1 MRFYMLSDLHLGGSG
16 IAEAANRRLIK
27 LCNKIRRELSP
38 DEPVLFIILGDL
50 IHQGDPAAFEA
61 AGHCLDVV
69 IDELHDYTVRFEF
82 LPGNHDLYVGNIL
95 FFDQFIAKYSQTCA
109 FDKQSVYS
117 KVYDGVNFIFADSNL
132 SRDHTKSGRL
142 NMEEVRSEIRPNME
156 NLLFCHHALTQDQGG
171 DHDCIENASAI
182 SRELVRT
189 GVRFVFHGHTHRAD
203 SSVSTEYATEFGCG
217 SLSQDLTD
225 MPGNIPNQF
234 STGQCLDGKLVC
246 VDRWTDVDDG
256 NGSFSHEILYPDPE
270 QFIDPD
276 QFLKE
281 TIPTVPEPYIMRRVL
296 PHENTLEDAFTRA
309 FSDIKEV
316 PLMEAWKQ
324 HSKILLLSDAG
335 QGKSTELQY
344 VAHELYD
351 TPYFPVLIPLRDYN
365 GGPISSLL
373 PGQYKNLLPSRQA
386 LLFDGYDELTPD
398 CRIPFE
404 KELRSYLLKKPAVRV
419 LISSRSNF
427 CKSETGN
434 ASHTF
439 PGFIVYT
446 LQKLL
451 PRDVSA
457 YLSSRGINPKRFYS
471 EAAAAKIE
479 DLLDNPFYV
488 CRLADIFLQESAL
501 PCRKDIMEKVISLSF
516 LADDAKFQV
525 SLEEQ
530 RYALFQLMERVSLAM
545 QLMRKFSFDDGEEY
559 QRLFT
564 PEQRELVKLSGLLA
578 RVGTTWQFTHNNF
591 REYLAAR
598 YLSRLPL
605 EQALHYFSDGNA
617 IKPSWYNVLGY
628 LTSLTKGDELGLW
641 LRGHAP
647 TALVK
652 SEPDRVPVALRF
664 EILKKIF
671 DECEEKHLW
680 LQNELYSAAELARFA
695 CSPDAVMFLL
705 NQISAPLHFRSQY
718 TAIQI
723 LEYFPK
729 LFGKQNAVRDCLV
742 DCCKAYP
749 DTSGSICRQALVAL
763 CRLGLATPPIVEDMV
778 CHFSDCSND
787 YVRLGMYELLLA
799 TQSHNKYVKFFLDG
813 VPYIKDNLSGSS
825 DRIGNESFEL
835 IEGLKQ
841 MSTPESICRVLKWML
856 SEENALSYEKDE
868 IYSSLSHRAAELY
881 QNGAHDLFGFMM
893 DLCLS
898 ALQDCEHT
906 ATNCCMAFFEA
917 TGQTKRALLSAAEAL
932 ATDPC
937 LFDEFLSMG
946 RNLFS
951 LVEEAY
957 IADEFPNHELFQEIV
972 KRHVRNELQY
982 ARCAQAIREK
992 DGVYLPEWI
1001 PPIDYEALRRSSQ
1014 ETYFSILF
1022 DQQRARNMLAEL
1034 LTYTE
1039 NPQMTV
1045 GELTALRIDFGLYS
1059 PLLTLQFCMDRYVRA
1074 DVRAESFFDQVH
1086 WEEFIIREA
1095 AAVLENKQDL
1105 HPTVAQAESLSSLVC
1120 KMIDGGAFENA
1131 LHFENDRITFSSL
1144 TRSLVFL
1151 AVYLDCPLR
1160 IPELLQMTEFPSSW
1174 FSHNDFTSKIKYDYL
1189 GRKVPSVE
1197 LNQRIA
1203 ENLTSGQIGFIFQDH
1218 IGYCR
1223 DVRCEYA
1230 VDAAKDLCINTP
1242 GDDSIRY
1249 TALRYLYELLGHEYI
1264 ETDVVPYAD
1273 TPLLYTIATTY
1284 KDVSREVLRKA
1295 MEPQY
1300 TEKPSLGLQAV
1311 LITFNSSIAIKDYVS
1326 TVQKNHALPEGDT
1339 EYGRGPTAAISTISD
1354 PKYLPDLG
1362 ELVEAVYDPAF
1373 QDRDFQGLRNGLM
1386 TAFINCSRQNAEETL
1401 AELNRH
1407 HPGLGS
1413 AERNVFFYNYMVEE
1427 ILRTQRLDRDQP
1439 WPIEEVE
1446 SFLRESCRST

>member
-38 DEPVLFIILGDL
+38 DAPVLFIILGDL

-439 PGFIVYT
+439 PGFIVYM

-501 PCRKDIMEKVISLSF
+501 PCRKDVMEKVISLSF

-664 EILKKIF
+664 EILKKSLTNVR
-671 DECEEKHLW
+671 K
-680 LQNELYSAAELARFA
+680 NTSG
-695 CSPDAVMFLL
+695 
-705 NQISAPLHFRSQY
+705 FRMNY
-718 TAIQI
+718 TAR
-723 LEYFPK
+723 
-729 LFGKQNAVRDCLV
+729 QNWL
-742 DCCKAYP
+742 
-749 DTSGSICRQALVAL
+749 AL
-763 CRLGLATPPIVEDMV
+763 P
-778 CHFSDCSND
+778 
-787 YVRLGMYELLLA
+787 
-799 TQSHNKYVKFFLDG
+799 
-813 VPYIKDNLSGSS
+813 
-825 DRIGNESFEL
+825 
-835 IEGLKQ
+835 
-841 MSTPESICRVLKWML
+841 
-856 SEENALSYEKDE
+856 
-868 IYSSLSHRAAELY
+868 
-881 QNGAHDLFGFMM
+881 
-893 DLCLS
+893 
-898 ALQDCEHT
+898 
-906 ATNCCMAFFEA
+906 
-917 TGQTKRALLSAAEAL
+917 ALL
-932 ATDPC
+932 
-937 LFDEFLSMG
+937 
-946 RNLFS
+946 
-951 LVEEAY
+951 
-957 IADEFPNHELFQEIV
+957 
-972 KRHVRNELQY
+972 
-982 ARCAQAIREK
+982 
-992 DGVYLPEWI
+992 
-1001 PPIDYEALRRSSQ
+1001 
-1014 ETYFSILF
+1014 
-1022 DQQRARNMLAEL
+1022 
-1034 LTYTE
+1034 
-1039 NPQMTV
+1039 
-1045 GELTALRIDFGLYS
+1045 
-1059 PLLTLQFCMDRYVRA
+1059 
-1074 DVRAESFFDQVH
+1074 
-1086 WEEFIIREA
+1086 
-1095 AAVLENKQDL
+1095 
-1105 HPTVAQAESLSSLVC
+1105 
-1120 KMIDGGAFENA
+1120 
-1131 LHFENDRITFSSL
+1131 
-1144 TRSLVFL
+1144 
-1151 AVYLDCPLR
+1151 
-1160 IPELLQMTEFPSSW
+1160 
-1174 FSHNDFTSKIKYDYL
+1174 
-1189 GRKVPSVE
+1189 
-1197 LNQRIA
+1197 
-1203 ENLTSGQIGFIFQDH
+1203 
-1218 IGYCR
+1218 
-1223 DVRCEYA
+1223 
-1230 VDAAKDLCINTP
+1230 
-1242 GDDSIRY
+1242 
-1249 TALRYLYELLGHEYI
+1249 
-1264 ETDVVPYAD
+1264 
-1273 TPLLYTIATTY
+1273 
-1284 KDVSREVLRKA
+1284 
-1295 MEPQY
+1295 
-1300 TEKPSLGLQAV
+1300 
-1311 LITFNSSIAIKDYVS
+1311 
-1326 TVQKNHALPEGDT
+1326 
-1339 EYGRGPTAAISTISD
+1339 
-1354 PKYLPDLG
+1354 
-1362 ELVEAVYDPAF
+1362 
-1373 QDRDFQGLRNGLM
+1373 
-1386 TAFINCSRQNAEETL
+1386 
-1401 AELNRH
+1401 
-1407 HPGLGS
+1407 
-1413 AERNVFFYNYMVEE
+1413 
-1427 ILRTQRLDRDQP
+1427 TQ
-1439 WPIEEVE
+1439 
-1446 SFLRESCRST
+1446 

>member
-1 MRFYMLSDLHLGGSG
+1 
-16 IAEAANRRLIK
+16 
-27 LCNKIRRELSP
+27 
-38 DEPVLFIILGDL
+38 
-50 IHQGDPAAFEA
+50 
-61 AGHCLDVV
+61 
-69 IDELHDYTVRFEF
+69 
-82 LPGNHDLYVGNIL
+82 
-95 FFDQFIAKYSQTCA
+95 
-109 FDKQSVYS
+109 
-117 KVYDGVNFIFADSNL
+117 
-132 SRDHTKSGRL
+132 
-142 NMEEVRSEIRPNME
+142 MEEVRSEIRPNME

-324 HSKILLLSDAG
+324 HAKILLLSDAG

-641 LRGHAP
+641 LRGH
-647 TALVK
+647 
-652 SEPDRVPVALRF
+652 
-664 EILKKIF
+664 
-671 DECEEKHLW
+671 
-680 LQNELYSAAELARFA
+680 
-695 CSPDAVMFLL
+695 
-705 NQISAPLHFRSQY
+705 
-718 TAIQI
+718 
-723 LEYFPK
+723 
-729 LFGKQNAVRDCLV
+729 
-742 DCCKAYP
+742 
-749 DTSGSICRQALVAL
+749 
-763 CRLGLATPPIVEDMV
+763 
-778 CHFSDCSND
+778 
-787 YVRLGMYELLLA
+787 
-799 TQSHNKYVKFFLDG
+799 
-813 VPYIKDNLSGSS
+813 
-825 DRIGNESFEL
+825 
-835 IEGLKQ
+835 
-841 MSTPESICRVLKWML
+841 
-856 SEENALSYEKDE
+856 
-868 IYSSLSHRAAELY
+868 
-881 QNGAHDLFGFMM
+881 
-893 DLCLS
+893 
-898 ALQDCEHT
+898 
-906 ATNCCMAFFEA
+906 
-917 TGQTKRALLSAAEAL
+917 
-932 ATDPC
+932 
-937 LFDEFLSMG
+937 
-946 RNLFS
+946 
-951 LVEEAY
+951 
-957 IADEFPNHELFQEIV
+957 
-972 KRHVRNELQY
+972 
-982 ARCAQAIREK
+982 
-992 DGVYLPEWI
+992 
-1001 PPIDYEALRRSSQ
+1001 
-1014 ETYFSILF
+1014 
-1022 DQQRARNMLAEL
+1022 
-1034 LTYTE
+1034 TE

-1160 IPELLQMTEFPSSW
+1160 IPELLQMTEFPASW

-1230 VDAAKDLCINTP
+1230 VDTAKDLCINTP

-1311 LITFNSSIAIKDYVS
+1311 LITFNSSVAIKDYVS

-1413 AERNVFFYNYMVEE
+1413 AERNVFFYNYTVEE